1 MQIKQ
6 LSAMLDT
13 KLAEL
18 DARVVKQ
25 EKSLSDVQE
34 IEEKNKIQLELNEL
48 ARLRNKLV
56 KSKELAWEAHSM
68 EKNTN
73 RKLNQRKAI
82 IGLVLCAIG
91 GITAL
96 VLLYIVVTNWMI
108 Q

>member
-25 EKSLSDVQE
+25 EKNLSNTE
-34 IEEKNKIQLELNEL
+34 ITEEKNKIQLELNEL
-48 ARLRNKLV
+48 ARLRNKLI
-56 KSKELAWEAHSM
+56 KSKELAWEAHSL
-68 EKNTN
+68 EKNSN
-73 RKLNQRKAI
+73 KKLNQRKAI

-96 VLLYIVVTNWMI
+96 VLLYIVI
-108 Q
+108 SEYLK

>member
-25 EKSLSDVQE
+25 EKNLSTTE
-34 IEEKNKIQLELNEL
+34 ITEEKNKIQLELNEL
-48 ARLRNKLV
+48 AKLRNKLI
-56 KSKELAWEAHSM
+56 KSKELAWEAHSL
-68 EKNTN
+68 ERDSNK
-73 RKLNQRKAI
+73 KLNQRKAI
-82 IGLVLCAIG
+82 IGLVLCAVG

-96 VLLYIVVTNWMI
+96 ILLYIAI
-108 Q
+108 KGYFQ